1 MPVAHGGTINVAS
14 NQFIFKIAQYQMVHQ
29 YQFEVQPDDFFE
41 NERYISIMMSSTK
54 LQMALGPFL
63 VSGKN
68 IYTLNPIDSFD
79 EPITVFFRGM
89 KFQVKIDVSCSKEF
103 NLDTLFKNE
112 DNCQSQQVLNI
123 LLNMTLRETNLKQIG
138 R

>member
-1 MPVAHGGTINVAS
+1 
-14 NQFIFKIAQYQMVHQ
+14 
-29 YQFEVQPDDFFE
+29 
-41 NERYISIMMSSTK
+41 
-54 LQMALGPFL
+54 MALGQFL

-68 IYTLNPIDSFD
+68 IYTLNPIDSSFD
-79 EPITVFFRGM
+79 EPIAVFFRGM

-123 LLNMTLRETNLKQIG
+123 LLNMTLRETNLK
-138 R
+138 